1 MPPPA
6 TLGSQEG
13 LGSELEKWEK
23 IDGGGGERAAGEGS
37 REVQAG
43 DEMSQLQK
51 PLPHLWQEQIRSCPA
66 NQPLSFPVLLFL
78 MVCTLQISQL

>member
-1 MPPPA
+1 MA
-6 TLGSQEG
+6 V
-13 LGSELEKWEK
+13 
-23 IDGGGGERAAGEGS
+23 GGGGGRERAAGEGS

-43 DEMSQLQK
+43 DEMSHLQE

-66 NQPLSFPVLLFL
+66 NQPLLFPVLLFL